1 MITVKRY
8 TPENHQTW
16 NEFVKQSRQGTF
28 LFDRNYM
35 DYHQDRFHDH
45 SLMIYYKDKLYALL
59 PANEVVSASGNKV
72 GSDSDIEIS
81 LKELVSHQG
90 LTYGG
95 LLTCNKMTAA
105 LTCETF
111 EAIGNYLKQ
120 EGFSKLT
127 YKAIPWIYHKIP
139 SEEDL
144 YALIH
149 TGKASLS
156 IREIS
161 TTIPLQNKL
170 RFSEQRRRGIRKAK
184 RNQLIIRQSTPED
197 VLAFWNILNNNL
209 QQKYHTRPVHSN
221 EELQLLMSRFPE
233 NIIGYSVLKDEE
245 VIAGTILFIT
255 PQVIHTQ
262 YIGASE
268 KGKEEG
274 ALDLLFDYVINQ
286 KKWNAPF
293 IDFGKSTEDRGN
305 YLNANLIHQKEG
317 FGGRGVVYDTYEW
330 RL

>member
-1 MITVKRY
+1 MITVTRY
-8 TPENHQTW
+8 TPKKHQTW

-59 PANEVVSASGNKV
+59 PANEVVSASNN
-72 GSDSDIEIS
+72 EIPQ
-81 LKELVSHQG
+81 KELVSHQG

-95 LLTCNKMTAA
+95 LLTCNKMTAE

-149 TGKASLS
+149 VGKASLS
-156 IREIS
+156 AREIS
-161 TTIPLQNKL
+161 TTILLQNKL
-170 RFSEQRRRGIRKAK
+170 RFSEQRRRGVNKAK
-184 RNQLIIRQSTPED
+184 KNSLIIRQSSQED
-197 VLAFWNILNNNL
+197 VFAFWNILNNNL
-209 QQKYHTRPVHSN
+209 QQKYHSRPVHSN

-245 VIAGTILFIT
+245 VIAGTIIFIT

-274 ALDLLFDYVINQ
+274 ALDLLFDYLINQ
-286 KKWNAPF
+286 KKWNAPYF
-293 IDFGKSTEDRGN
+293 DFGKSTEDRGN
-305 YLNANLIHQKEG
+305 YLNTNLIHQKEG
-317 FGGRGVVYDTYEW
+317 FGGRGVAYDTYEW
-330 RL
+330 TL

>member
-1 MITVKRY
+1 MIEIKRY
-8 TPENHQTW
+8 TPQEKQDW

-59 PANEVVSASGNKV
+59 PANEVVSASNN
-72 GSDSDIEIS
+72 EIPQ
-81 LKELVSHQG
+81 KELVSHQG

-95 LLTCNKMTAA
+95 LLTCNKMTAE

-111 EAIGNYLKQ
+111 EAIGNHLKQ

-149 TGKASLS
+149 VGKASLS
-156 IREIS
+156 AREIS
-161 TTIPLQNKL
+161 TTILLQNKL
-170 RFSEQRRRGIRKAK
+170 RFSEQRRRGVNKAK
-184 RNQLIIRQSTPED
+184 KNSLIIRQSSQED
-197 VLAFWNILNNNL
+197 VFAFWNILNNNL

-245 VIAGTILFIT
+245 VIAGTIIFIT

-274 ALDLLFDYVINQ
+274 ALDLLFDYLINQ
-286 KKWNAPF
+286 KKWNTPYF
-293 IDFGKSTEDRGN
+293 DFGKSTEDRGN
-305 YLNANLIHQKEG
+305 YLNTNLIHQKEG
-317 FGGRGVVYDTYEW
+317 FGGRGVAYDTYEW
-330 RL
+330 TL

>member
-1 MITVKRY
+1 MITVTRY
-8 TPENHQTW
+8 TPQNHQTW

-59 PANEVVSASGNKV
+59 PANEVVSASNN
-72 GSDSDIEIS
+72 EIPQ
-81 LKELVSHQG
+81 KELVSHQG

-95 LLTCNKMTAA
+95 LLTCNKMTAE

-149 TGKASLS
+149 VGKASLS
-156 IREIS
+156 TREIS
-161 TTIPLQNKL
+161 TTILLQNKL
-170 RFSEQRRRGIRKAK
+170 RFSEQRRRGVNKAK
-184 RNQLIIRQSTPED
+184 KNSLIIRQSSQED
-197 VLAFWNILNNNL
+197 VFAFWNILNNNL

-245 VIAGTILFIT
+245 VIAGTIIFIT

-274 ALDLLFDYVINQ
+274 ALDLLFDYLINQ
-286 KKWNAPF
+286 KKWNTPYF
-293 IDFGKSTEDRGN
+293 DFGKSTEDRGN
-305 YLNANLIHQKEG
+305 YLNTNLIHQKEG
-317 FGGRGVVYDTYEW
+317 FGGRGVAYDTYEW
-330 RL
+330 TL

>member
-1 MITVKRY
+1 MITVTRY
-8 TPENHQTW
+8 TPQNHQTW

-59 PANEVVSASGNKV
+59 PANEVVSASNN
-72 GSDSDIEIS
+72 EIPQ
-81 LKELVSHQG
+81 KELVSHQG

-95 LLTCNKMTAA
+95 LLTCNKMTAE

-111 EAIGNYLKQ
+111 EAIENYLKQ

-149 TGKASLS
+149 VGKASLS
-156 IREIS
+156 AREIS
-161 TTIPLQNKL
+161 TTILLQNKL
-170 RFSEQRRRGIRKAK
+170 RFSEQRRRGVNKAK
-184 RNQLIIRQSTPED
+184 KNSLIIRQSSQED
-197 VLAFWNILNNNL
+197 VFAFWNILNNNL

-245 VIAGTILFIT
+245 VIAGTIIFIT

-274 ALDLLFDYVINQ
+274 ALDLLFDYLINQ
-286 KKWNAPF
+286 KKWNAPYF
-293 IDFGKSTEDRGN
+293 DFGKSTEDRGN
-305 YLNANLIHQKEG
+305 YLNTNLIHQKEG
-317 FGGRGVVYDTYEW
+317 FGGRGVAYDTYEW
-330 RL
+330 TL

>member
-1 MITVKRY
+1 MITVTRY
-8 TPENHQTW
+8 TPQNHQTW

-59 PANEVVSASGNKV
+59 PANEVVSASNN
-72 GSDSDIEIS
+72 EIPQ
-81 LKELVSHQG
+81 KELVSHQG

-95 LLTCNKMTAA
+95 LLTCNKMTAE

-149 TGKASLS
+149 VGKASLS
-156 IREIS
+156 AREIS
-161 TTIPLQNKL
+161 TTILLQNKL
-170 RFSEQRRRGIRKAK
+170 RFSEQRRRGVNKAK
-184 RNQLIIRQSTPED
+184 KNSLIIRQSSQED
-197 VLAFWNILNNNL
+197 VFAFWNILNNNL

-233 NIIGYSVLKDEE
+233 NIIGYSVLKDAE
-245 VIAGTILFIT
+245 VIAGTIIFIT

-274 ALDLLFDYVINQ
+274 ALDLLFDYLINQ
-286 KKWNAPF
+286 EKWNAPYF
-293 IDFGKSTEDRGN
+293 DFGKSTEDRGN
-305 YLNANLIHQKEG
+305 YLNTNLIHQKEG
-317 FGGRGVVYDTYEW
+317 FGGRGVAYDTYEW
-330 RL
+330 TL

>member
-1 MITVKRY
+1 MITVTRY
-8 TPENHQTW
+8 TPKKHQTW

-59 PANEVVSASGNKV
+59 PANEVVSASNN
-72 GSDSDIEIS
+72 EIPQ
-81 LKELVSHQG
+81 KELVSHQG

-95 LLTCNKMTAA
+95 LLTCNKMTAE

-149 TGKASLS
+149 VGKASLS
-156 IREIS
+156 AREIS
-161 TTIPLQNKL
+161 TTILLQNKL
-170 RFSEQRRRGIRKAK
+170 RFSEQRRRGVNKAK
-184 RNQLIIRQSTPED
+184 KNSLIIRQSSQED
-197 VLAFWNILNNNL
+197 VFAFWNILNNNL

-245 VIAGTILFIT
+245 VIAGTIIFIT

-274 ALDLLFDYVINQ
+274 ALDLLFDYLINQ
-286 KKWNAPF
+286 KKWNTPYF
-293 IDFGKSTEDRGN
+293 DFGKSTEDRGN
-305 YLNANLIHQKEG
+305 YLNTNLIHQKEG
-317 FGGRGVVYDTYEW
+317 FGGRGVAYDTYEW
-330 RL
+330 TL

>member
-1 MITVKRY
+1 MITVTRY
-8 TPENHQTW
+8 TPQNHQTW

-59 PANEVVSASGNKV
+59 PANEVVSASNN
-72 GSDSDIEIS
+72 EIPQ
-81 LKELVSHQG
+81 KELVSHQG

-95 LLTCNKMTAA
+95 LLTCNKMTAE

-149 TGKASLS
+149 VGKASLS
-156 IREIS
+156 AREIS
-161 TTIPLQNKL
+161 TTILLQNKL
-170 RFSEQRRRGIRKAK
+170 RFSEQRRRGVNKAK
-184 RNQLIIRQSTPED
+184 KNSLIIRQSSQED
-197 VLAFWNILNNNL
+197 VFAFWNILNNNL

-245 VIAGTILFIT
+245 VIAGTIIFIT

-274 ALDLLFDYVINQ
+274 TLDLLFDYLINQ
-286 KKWNAPF
+286 KKWNAPYF
-293 IDFGKSTEDRGN
+293 DFGKSTEDRGN
-305 YLNANLIHQKEG
+305 YLNTNLIHQKEG
-317 FGGRGVVYDTYEW
+317 FGGRGVAYDTYEW
-330 RL
+330 TL

>member
-1 MITVKRY
+1 MITVTRY
-8 TPENHQTW
+8 TPKNHQTW

-59 PANEVVSASGNKV
+59 PANEVVSASNN
-72 GSDSDIEIS
+72 EIPQ
-81 LKELVSHQG
+81 KELVSHQG

-95 LLTCNKMTAA
+95 LLTCNKMTAE

-149 TGKASLS
+149 VGKASLS
-156 IREIS
+156 AREIS
-161 TTIPLQNKL
+161 TTILLQNKL
-170 RFSEQRRRGIRKAK
+170 RFSEQRRRGVNKAK
-184 RNQLIIRQSTPED
+184 KNSLIIRQSSQED
-197 VLAFWNILNNNL
+197 VFAFWNILNNNL
-209 QQKYHTRPVHSN
+209 QQKYHPRPVHSN

-233 NIIGYSVLKDEE
+233 NIIGYSVLKDAE
-245 VIAGTILFIT
+245 VIAGTIIFIT

-274 ALDLLFDYVINQ
+274 ALDLLFDYLINQ
-286 KKWNAPF
+286 KKWNAPYF
-293 IDFGKSTEDRGN
+293 DFGKSTEDRGN
-305 YLNANLIHQKEG
+305 YLNTNLIHQKEG
-317 FGGRGVVYDTYEW
+317 FGGRGVAYDTYEW
-330 RL
+330 TL

>member
-1 MITVKRY
+1 MITVTRY
-8 TPENHQTW
+8 TPQNHQTW

-59 PANEVVSASGNKV
+59 PANEVVSASNN
-72 GSDSDIEIS
+72 EIPQ
-81 LKELVSHQG
+81 KELVSHQG

-95 LLTCNKMTAA
+95 LLTCNKMTAE

-120 EGFSKLT
+120 EDFSKLT

-149 TGKASLS
+149 VGKASLS
-156 IREIS
+156 AREIS
-161 TTIPLQNKL
+161 TTILLQNKL
-170 RFSEQRRRGIRKAK
+170 RFSEQRRRGVNKAK
-184 RNQLIIRQSTPED
+184 KNSLIIRQSSQED
-197 VLAFWNILNNNL
+197 VFAFWNILNNNL

-245 VIAGTILFIT
+245 VIAGTIIFIT

-274 ALDLLFDYVINQ
+274 ALDLLFDYLINQ
-286 KKWNAPF
+286 KKWNAPYF
-293 IDFGKSTEDRGN
+293 DFGKSTEDRGN
-305 YLNANLIHQKEG
+305 YLNTNLIHQKEG
-317 FGGRGVVYDTYEW
+317 FGGRGVAYDTYEW
-330 RL
+330 TL

>member
-1 MITVKRY
+1 MITVTRY
-8 TPENHQTW
+8 TPQNHQTW

-59 PANEVVSASGNKV
+59 PANEVVSASNN
-72 GSDSDIEIS
+72 EIPQ
-81 LKELVSHQG
+81 KELVSHQG

-95 LLTCNKMTAA
+95 LLTCNKMTAE

-111 EAIGNYLKQ
+111 EAIGNYLKH

-149 TGKASLS
+149 VGKASLS
-156 IREIS
+156 AREIS
-161 TTIPLQNKL
+161 TTILLQNKL
-170 RFSEQRRRGIRKAK
+170 RFSEQRRRGVNKAK
-184 RNQLIIRQSTPED
+184 KNSLIIRQSSQED
-197 VLAFWNILNNNL
+197 VFAFWNILNNNL

-245 VIAGTILFIT
+245 VIAGTIIFIT

-274 ALDLLFDYVINQ
+274 ALDLLFDYLINQ
-286 KKWNAPF
+286 KKWNAPYF
-293 IDFGKSTEDRGN
+293 DFGKSTEDRGN
-305 YLNANLIHQKEG
+305 YLNTNLIHQKEG
-317 FGGRGVVYDTYEW
+317 FGGRGVAYDTYEW
-330 RL
+330 TL

>member
-1 MITVKRY
+1 MITVTRY
-8 TPENHQTW
+8 TPKNHQTW

-59 PANEVVSASGNKV
+59 PANEVVSASNN
-72 GSDSDIEIS
+72 EIPQ
-81 LKELVSHQG
+81 KELVSHQG

-95 LLTCNKMTAA
+95 LLTCNKMTAE

-120 EGFSKLT
+120 ESFSKLT

-149 TGKASLS
+149 VGKASLS
-156 IREIS
+156 AREIS
-161 TTIPLQNKL
+161 TTILLQNKL
-170 RFSEQRRRGIRKAK
+170 RFSEQRRRGVNKAK
-184 RNQLIIRQSTPED
+184 KNSLIIRQSSQED
-197 VLAFWNILNNNL
+197 VFAFWNILNNNL

-245 VIAGTILFIT
+245 VIAGTIIFIT

-274 ALDLLFDYVINQ
+274 ALDLLFDYLINQ
-286 KKWNAPF
+286 KKWNAPYF
-293 IDFGKSTEDRGN
+293 DFGKSTEDRGN
-305 YLNANLIHQKEG
+305 YLNTNLIHQKEG
-317 FGGRGVVYDTYEW
+317 FGGRGVAYDTYEW
-330 RL
+330 TL

>member
-1 MITVKRY
+1 MITVTRY
-8 TPENHQTW
+8 TPKNHQTW

-59 PANEVVSASGNKV
+59 PANEVVSASNN
-72 GSDSDIEIS
+72 EIPQ
-81 LKELVSHQG
+81 KELVSHQG

-95 LLTCNKMTAA
+95 LLTCNKMTAE

-149 TGKASLS
+149 VGKASLS
-156 IREIS
+156 TREIS
-161 TTIPLQNKL
+161 TTILLQNKL
-170 RFSEQRRRGIRKAK
+170 RFSEQRRRGVNKAK
-184 RNQLIIRQSTPED
+184 KNSLIIRQSSQED
-197 VLAFWNILNNNL
+197 VFAFWNILNNNL

-245 VIAGTILFIT
+245 VIAGTIIFIT

-274 ALDLLFDYVINQ
+274 ALDLLFDYLINQ
-286 KKWNAPF
+286 KKWNTPYF
-293 IDFGKSTEDRGN
+293 DFGKSTEDRGN
-305 YLNANLIHQKEG
+305 YLNTNLIHQKEG
-317 FGGRGVVYDTYEW
+317 FGGRGVAYDTYEW
-330 RL
+330 TL

>member
-1 MITVKRY
+1 MITVTRY
-8 TPENHQTW
+8 TPKKHQTW
-16 NEFVKQSRQGTF
+16 NDFVKQSRQGTF

-59 PANEVVSASGNKV
+59 PANEVVSASNN
-72 GSDSDIEIS
+72 EIPQ
-81 LKELVSHQG
+81 KELVSHQG

-95 LLTCNKMTAA
+95 LLTCNKMTAE

-149 TGKASLS
+149 VGKASLS
-156 IREIS
+156 AREIS
-161 TTIPLQNKL
+161 TTILLQNKL
-170 RFSEQRRRGIRKAK
+170 RFSEQRRRGVNKAK
-184 RNQLIIRQSTPED
+184 KNSLIIRQSSQED
-197 VLAFWNILNNNL
+197 VFAFWNILNNNL

-245 VIAGTILFIT
+245 VIAGTIIFIT

-274 ALDLLFDYVINQ
+274 ALDLLFDYLINQ
-286 KKWNAPF
+286 KKWNTPYF
-293 IDFGKSTEDRGN
+293 DFGKSTEDRGN
-305 YLNANLIHQKEG
+305 YLNTNLIHQKEG
-317 FGGRGVVYDTYEW
+317 FGGRGVAYDTYEW
-330 RL
+330 TL